1 MLYTIFKW
9 AKLHLS
15 DGSFDTNIPDF
26 TQTAESHKFSNVQVQ
41 TRSSIPLSLNWSG
54 IVISAQRFVSSIF
67 GATHFCAETIL
78 ISLLWQKFWIW
89 YSQLNW
95 SRMKYNCKAVT
106 NAVLIKIYGIL
117 SFSLAAIIC
126 VVSKQRHWF
135 QPTFFVLQWHIICFQ
150 SKPIQTNPIQSN
162 STLYEII
169 CFWKKHRKF
178 KMGWNLW
185 QKKQFFE

>member
-1 MLYTIFKW
+1 MAVL
-9 AKLHLS
+9 
-15 DGSFDTNIPDF
+15 
-26 TQTAESHKFSNVQVQ
+26 TQTYQISLKQLNHTNFRTFKFRHVPVFPYRWIEAESLFPLNVLWV
-41 TRSSIPLSLNWSG
+41 L
-54 IVISAQRFVSSIF
+54 FF

-117 SFSLAAIIC
+117 SFSLSAIIC

-169 CFWKKHRKF
+169 CFWKKTS
-178 KMGWNLW
+178 
-185 QKKQFFE
+185 EI